1 MLAFNQAERIF
12 DDGLADC
19 QDRVGCYNRVSTQ
32 TRKGQFMPTR
42 EVMIEM
48 GFSSAHA
55 LRGYQGKC
63 ENTHG
68 HNYRVEVYVRGER
81 LNHIGLL
88 IDFKDLK
95 AATKKVVDYL
105 DHKNIN
111 ELPPF
116 DKELNPSA
124 EEMAGFFFH
133 EVSRDINDDRVQVH
147 KVRVWETD
155 TCAATYSID

>member
-1 MLAFNQAERIF
+1 
-12 DDGLADC
+12 
-19 QDRVGCYNRVSTQ
+19 
-32 TRKGQFMPTR
+32 MPMH

-68 HNYRVEVYVRGER
+68 HNYKVEVYVRGQR

-116 DKELNPSA
+116 DVEVNPSA
-124 EEMAGFFFH
+124 EEMAVFFLH
-133 EVSRDINDDRVQVH
+133 EVGRQVNDDRVQVY

-155 TCAATYSID
+155 TCAATYTID

>member
-1 MLAFNQAERIF
+1 
-12 DDGLADC
+12 
-19 QDRVGCYNRVSTQ
+19 
-32 TRKGQFMPTR
+32 MPTR
-42 EVMIEM
+42 EVTREVMIQM
-48 GFSSAHA
+48 DFSSAHA

-68 HNYRVEVYVRGER
+68 HNYKVEVYVRGNE
-81 LNHIGLL
+81 LNNIGLL

-95 AATKKVVDYL
+95 AATKQVVDYL

-111 ELPPF
+111 DLPPF

-124 EEMAGFFFH
+124 EELAGYFLH
-133 EVSRDINDDRVQVH
+133 EVARQINNGRVEVF

>member
-1 MLAFNQAERIF
+1 
-12 DDGLADC
+12 
-19 QDRVGCYNRVSTQ
+19 
-32 TRKGQFMPTR
+32 MPMH

-63 ENTHG
+63 ENMHG
-68 HNYRVEVYVRGER
+68 HNYKVEVYVRGR
-81 LNHIGLL
+81 KLNNIGLL

-116 DKELNPSA
+116 DVELNPSA
-124 EEMAGFFFH
+124 EEMAAYFLR
-133 EVSRDINDDRVQVH
+133 EVGRQVNDDRAQVY

-155 TCAATYSID
+155 TCAATYTIDE

>member
-1 MLAFNQAERIF
+1 
-12 DDGLADC
+12 
-19 QDRVGCYNRVSTQ
+19 
-32 TRKGQFMPTR
+32 MPTH

-68 HNYRVEVYVRGER
+68 HNYKVEVHVRGKQ
-81 LNHIGLL
+81 LNEIGLL

-95 AATKKVVDYL
+95 AATRKVVEYL
-105 DHKNIN
+105 DHKDIN
-111 ELPPF
+111 QLPPF
-116 DKELNPSA
+116 DVELNPSA
-124 EEMAGFFFH
+124 EEMAGYFFR
-133 EVSRDINDDRVQVH
+133 EVGQQISDDRVQVY

-155 TCAATYSID
+155 TCVATYSID

>member
-1 MLAFNQAERIF
+1 
-12 DDGLADC
+12 
-19 QDRVGCYNRVSTQ
+19 
-32 TRKGQFMPTR
+32 MPTH

-68 HNYRVEVYVRGER
+68 HNYKVEVYVRGQK

-88 IDFKDLK
+88 IDFKELK
-95 AATKKVVDYL
+95 SATKKIVDYL

-116 DKELNPSA
+116 DTEVNPSA
-124 EEMAGFFFH
+124 EEMAVFFLQ
-133 EVSRDINDDRVQVH
+133 EVGRQINDDRVQVY

-155 TCAATYSID
+155 TCVATYTVD

>member
-1 MLAFNQAERIF
+1 M
-12 DDGLADC
+12 
-19 QDRVGCYNRVSTQ
+19 S
-32 TRKGQFMPTR
+32 TR
-42 EVMIEM
+42 EVMIQM
-48 GFSSAHA
+48 DFSSAHA

-68 HNYRVEVYVRGER
+68 HNYKVEVYVRGKE
-81 LNHIGLL
+81 LNNIGLL

-95 AATKKVVDYL
+95 AATRRVVDYL

-111 ELPPF
+111 DLPPF

-124 EEMAGFFFH
+124 EELAGYFLH
-133 EVSRDINDDRVQVH
+133 EVGRQINNDSVQVY

>member
-1 MLAFNQAERIF
+1 
-12 DDGLADC
+12 
-19 QDRVGCYNRVSTQ
+19 
-32 TRKGQFMPTR
+32 MPTH

-68 HNYRVEVYVRGER
+68 HNYKVEVYVRGQK

-88 IDFKDLK
+88 IDFKELK
-95 AATKKVVDYL
+95 SATKKLVDYL

-116 DKELNPSA
+116 DTEVNPSA
-124 EEMAGFFFH
+124 EEMAVFFLQ
-133 EVSRDINDDRVQVH
+133 EVGRQINDDRVQVY

-155 TCAATYSID
+155 TCVATYTVD

>member
-1 MLAFNQAERIF
+1 
-12 DDGLADC
+12 
-19 QDRVGCYNRVSTQ
+19 
-32 TRKGQFMPTR
+32 MPMH

-68 HNYRVEVYVRGER
+68 HNYRVEIYVRGQR

-95 AATKKVVDYL
+95 AATRKVVDYL

-116 DKELNPSA
+116 DVEVNPSA
-124 EEMAGFFFH
+124 EEMAVFFLH
-133 EVSRDINDDRVQVH
+133 EVGRQVNDDRVQVY

-155 TCAATYSID
+155 TCAATYTID

>member
-1 MLAFNQAERIF
+1 MH
-12 DDGLADC
+12 
-19 QDRVGCYNRVSTQ
+19 
-32 TRKGQFMPTR
+32 

-68 HNYRVEVYVRGER
+68 HNYRVEVYVRGQR

-116 DKELNPSA
+116 DVEVNPSA
-124 EEMAGFFFH
+124 EEMAVFFLH
-133 EVSRDINDDRVQVH
+133 EVGRQVNDDRVQVY

-155 TCAATYSID
+155 TCAATYTID

>member
-1 MLAFNQAERIF
+1 
-12 DDGLADC
+12 
-19 QDRVGCYNRVSTQ
+19 
-32 TRKGQFMPTR
+32 MPTR

-68 HNYRVEVYVRGER
+68 HNYKVEVYVRGEK
-81 LNHIGLL
+81 LNDIGLL

-95 AATKKVVDYL
+95 AATRKVVDYL

-124 EEMAGFFFH
+124 EEMAGYFFH
-133 EVSRDINDDRVQVH
+133 EVGSQINNDRVHVH

>member
-1 MLAFNQAERIF
+1 MH
-12 DDGLADC
+12 
-19 QDRVGCYNRVSTQ
+19 
-32 TRKGQFMPTR
+32 

-48 GFSSAHA
+48 SFSSAHA

-68 HNYRVEVYVRGER
+68 HNYRVEVYVRGNR
-81 LNHIGLL
+81 LNNIGLL
-88 IDFKDLK
+88 VDFKDLK
-95 AATKKVVDYL
+95 AATRKVVDYL

-116 DKELNPSA
+116 DVEVNPSA
-124 EEMAGFFFH
+124 EEMAVFFLQ
-133 EVSRDINDDRVQVH
+133 EVGRQVNDDRVQVY

-155 TCAATYSID
+155 TCAATFTVEDN

>member
-1 MLAFNQAERIF
+1 MH
-12 DDGLADC
+12 
-19 QDRVGCYNRVSTQ
+19 
-32 TRKGQFMPTR
+32 

-68 HNYRVEVYVRGER
+68 HNYRVEVYVRGQR

-95 AATKKVVDYL
+95 AATRKVVDYL

-116 DKELNPSA
+116 DVEVNPSA
-124 EEMAGFFFH
+124 EEMAVFFLH
-133 EVSRDINDDRVQVH
+133 EVGRQVNDDRVQVY

-155 TCAATYSID
+155 TCAATYTID

>member
-1 MLAFNQAERIF
+1 
-12 DDGLADC
+12 
-19 QDRVGCYNRVSTQ
+19 
-32 TRKGQFMPTR
+32 MPMH

-48 GFSSAHA
+48 SFSSAHA

-68 HNYRVEVYVRGER
+68 HNYRVEIYARGR
-81 LNHIGLL
+81 KLNNIGLL

-95 AATKKVVDYL
+95 AATRKVVDYL

-116 DKELNPSA
+116 DAEINPSA
-124 EEMAGFFFH
+124 EEMAAFFLR
-133 EVSRDINDDRVQVH
+133 EVGSQMNDDRAQIY

-155 TCAATYSID
+155 TCAATYTIDD

>member
-1 MLAFNQAERIF
+1 
-12 DDGLADC
+12 
-19 QDRVGCYNRVSTQ
+19 
-32 TRKGQFMPTR
+32 MPTR

>member
-1 MLAFNQAERIF
+1 
-12 DDGLADC
+12 
-19 QDRVGCYNRVSTQ
+19 
-32 TRKGQFMPTR
+32 MPMH

-48 GFSSAHA
+48 SFSSAHA
-55 LRGYQGKC
+55 LRGYRGKC

-68 HNYRVEVYVRGER
+68 HNYRVEVYVRGQR

-95 AATKKVVDYL
+95 AATRKVVDYL

-116 DKELNPSA
+116 DVEVNPSA
-124 EEMAGFFFH
+124 EEMAVYFLH
-133 EVSRDINDDRVQVH
+133 EVGRQVNDDRVQVF

-155 TCAATYSID
+155 TCAATYTID

>member
-1 MLAFNQAERIF
+1 
-12 DDGLADC
+12 
-19 QDRVGCYNRVSTQ
+19 
-32 TRKGQFMPTR
+32 MPMH

-55 LRGYQGKC
+55 LRGYHGKC

-68 HNYRVEVYVRGER
+68 HNYKVEVYVRGKQ

-116 DKELNPSA
+116 DVEVNPSA
-124 EEMAGFFFH
+124 EEMAVFFLH
-133 EVSRDINDDRVQVH
+133 EVGRQVNDDRAQVY

-155 TCAATYSID
+155 TCAATYTIDD

>member
-1 MLAFNQAERIF
+1 
-12 DDGLADC
+12 
-19 QDRVGCYNRVSTQ
+19 
-32 TRKGQFMPTR
+32 MPMH

-48 GFSSAHA
+48 SFSSAHA

-68 HNYRVEVYVRGER
+68 HNYRVEVYVRGRE
-81 LNHIGLL
+81 LNNIGLL

-116 DKELNPSA
+116 DVEINPSA
-124 EEMAGFFFH
+124 EEMAAFFLR
-133 EVSRDINDDRVQVH
+133 EVGRRVNDDRAQVY

-155 TCAATYSID
+155 TCAATYTIDG

>member
-1 MLAFNQAERIF
+1 
-12 DDGLADC
+12 
-19 QDRVGCYNRVSTQ
+19 
-32 TRKGQFMPTR
+32 MPTH

-68 HNYRVEVYVRGER
+68 HNYKVEVHVRGQR
-81 LNHIGLL
+81 LNEIGLL

-95 AATKKVVDYL
+95 AATRKVVDYL
-105 DHKNIN
+105 DHKDIN
-111 ELPPF
+111 QLPPF
-116 DKELNPSA
+116 DAELNPSA
-124 EEMAGFFFH
+124 EEMAGFFFR
-133 EVSRDINDDRVQVH
+133 EVGQQISDDRVQVY

-155 TCAATYSID
+155 TCVATYSID

>member
-1 MLAFNQAERIF
+1 M
-12 DDGLADC
+12 
-19 QDRVGCYNRVSTQ
+19 
-32 TRKGQFMPTR
+32 R

-48 GFSSAHA
+48 TFSSAHA
-55 LRGYQGKC
+55 LRGYRGKC

-68 HNYRVEVYVRGER
+68 HNYRVEVYVRGKE
-81 LNHIGLL
+81 LNDIGLL
-88 IDFKDLK
+88 VDFKDLK

-116 DKELNPSA
+116 DIELNPSA
-124 EEMAGFFFH
+124 EHLAGYFLE
-133 EVSRDINDDRVQVH
+133 EVGRQINDDRVQVY

-155 TCAATYSID
+155 TCAATYRLD

>member
-1 MLAFNQAERIF
+1 
-12 DDGLADC
+12 
-19 QDRVGCYNRVSTQ
+19 
-32 TRKGQFMPTR
+32 MPTR

-68 HNYRVEVYVRGER
+68 HNYKVEIYVRGKA
-81 LNHIGLL
+81 LNKIGLL

-95 AATKKVVDYL
+95 SATKRVVDYL

-111 ELPPF
+111 DLPPF
-116 DKELNPSA
+116 DVELNPSA
-124 EEMAGFFFH
+124 EEMAGFFFD
-133 EVSRDINDDRVQVH
+133 EVGRQINDDRVQVY
-147 KVRVWETD
+147 KVRIWETD
-155 TCAATYSID
+155 TCCATYSID

>member
-1 MLAFNQAERIF
+1 
-12 DDGLADC
+12 
-19 QDRVGCYNRVSTQ
+19 
-32 TRKGQFMPTR
+32 MPMH

-48 GFSSAHA
+48 SFSSAHA

-68 HNYRVEVYVRGER
+68 HNYRVEVYVRGR
-81 LNHIGLL
+81 NLNNIGLL
-88 IDFKDLK
+88 VDFKDLK
-95 AATKKVVDYL
+95 AATRKVVDYL

-116 DKELNPSA
+116 DVEINPSA
-124 EEMAGFFFH
+124 EEMAAFFLR
-133 EVSRDINDDRVQVH
+133 EVGRRVNDDRAQVY

-155 TCAATYSID
+155 TCAATYTIDD

>member
-1 MLAFNQAERIF
+1 
-12 DDGLADC
+12 
-19 QDRVGCYNRVSTQ
+19 
-32 TRKGQFMPTR
+32 MPMH

-68 HNYRVEVYVRGER
+68 HNYKVEVYVRGRE
-81 LNHIGLL
+81 LNKIGLL

-95 AATKKVVDYL
+95 AATRKMVDYL

-116 DKELNPSA
+116 DVEVNPSA
-124 EEMAGFFFH
+124 EEMAVFFLR
-133 EVSRDINDDRVQVH
+133 EVGRQVNDDRVQVY

-155 TCAATYSID
+155 TCAATYTIDE

>member
-1 MLAFNQAERIF
+1 
-12 DDGLADC
+12 
-19 QDRVGCYNRVSTQ
+19 
-32 TRKGQFMPTR
+32 MPMR
-42 EVMIEM
+42 EVMVQM

-68 HNYRVEVYVRGER
+68 HNYKVEIYVRGNQ
-81 LNHIGLL
+81 LNDIGLL

-95 AATKKVVDYL
+95 AATKKVIDYL

-111 ELPPF
+111 DLPPF

-124 EEMAGFFFH
+124 EELAGFFYD
-133 EVSRDINDDRVQVH
+133 EVGRNINDNRVQVY

-155 TCAATYSID
+155 TCSATYSIE